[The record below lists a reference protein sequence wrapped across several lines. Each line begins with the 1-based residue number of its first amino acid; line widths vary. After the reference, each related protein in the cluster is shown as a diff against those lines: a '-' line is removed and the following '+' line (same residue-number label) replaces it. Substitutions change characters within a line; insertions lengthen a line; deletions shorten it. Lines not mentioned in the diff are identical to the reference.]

1 MVAGFIGVP
10 VFKWLVPA
18 LLDRAELQ
26 EWSGYLA
33 SLDVLLPSFALG
45 FLVAVTVSLWDRSGQ
60 DRVAGA
66 LEELRG

>member
-18 LLDRAELQ
+18 LLDGAELQ

-45 FLVAVTVSLWDRSGQ
+45 FIVAVTVSLCDRSGQ
-60 DRVAGA
+60 ARVAGA